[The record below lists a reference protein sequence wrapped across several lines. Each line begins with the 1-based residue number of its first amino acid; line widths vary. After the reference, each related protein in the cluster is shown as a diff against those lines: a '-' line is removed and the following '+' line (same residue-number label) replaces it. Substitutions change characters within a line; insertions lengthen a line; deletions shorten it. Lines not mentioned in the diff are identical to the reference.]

1 MEWEERKKE
10 RTNMEEKKDIIKVEN
25 TEVLTSNTDLLNL
38 ADKISQEVVRKRRSM
53 AININATIVETYW
66 NVGRYIVEFEQ
77 KGNTK
82 AKYGASLLTNLSK
95 ILRAKVGRGYSRPNL
110 NNMRKFYLMYPICQT
125 SEKSLVPPICQTLS
139 DKLTWSHICE
149 LIPNPPYKN

>member
-1 MEWEERKKE
+1 MEERKKE

-149 LIPNPPYKN
+149 LIPNPLYKN

>member
-1 MEWEERKKE
+1 
-10 RTNMEEKKDIIKVEN
+10 MEEKKDIIKVEN

-149 LIPNPPYKN
+149 LQTKKN